1 MRHDKMDATATI
13 TVLVDDKAG
22 DGLITEHG
30 FSLWIEIGGNR
41 ILFDTGHEKAL
52 VHNAE
57 KLGIRLEDADAV
69 ILSHGHYD
77 HSGGIP
83 HILRKNA
90 KAHVYVHP
98 GAGILRYSIP
108 SPDKAKAVHMPQE
121 AQAALAGVPS
131 DRLHVTT
138 QPVLV
143 APGIGLTGPIPR
155 KTDFEDTGG
164 PFFLDPEARTR
175 DLIDDD
181 QALWMKTPQGLVIIS
196 GCSHSGIIN
205 TIAAV
210 RNASGETIIAAIIG
224 GLHLR
229 SSSAERLAKTN
240 AVLRTLNMNLV
251 VPCHCT
257 GDAAVESL
265 RASLGELVKP
275 GHAGF
280 RISV

>member
-1 MRHDKMDATATI
+1 MNPTATI
-13 TVLVDDKAG
+13 TVLVDDKAD
-22 DGLITEHG
+22 DGLVTEHG
-30 FSLWIEIGGNR
+30 LSLWIETENSR

-52 VHNAE
+52 AHNAK
-57 KLGIRLEDADAV
+57 KLGVRLEDADAV

-77 HSGGIP
+77 HSGGIS
-83 HILRKNA
+83 HILSKNG
-90 KAHVYVHP
+90 KAHVYAHP
-98 GAGILRYSIP
+98 GAVVPRYSIP
-108 SPDKAKAVHMPQE
+108 SPDKVKAVTMPQN
-121 AQAALAGVPS
+121 AQDALARVPA

-138 QPVLV
+138 QSVLI

-155 KTDFEDTGG
+155 RTDFEDTGG
-164 PFFLDPEARTR
+164 PFFLDAEARTR

-181 QALWMKTPQGLVIIS
+181 QALWIRTPRGLAIIV

-210 RNASGETIIAAIIG
+210 QNASGESTIAAIIG

-240 AVLRTLNMNLV
+240 AVLRTLNMKSV

-265 RASLGELVKP
+265 RAGLGDLVKP
-275 GHAGF
+275 GHAGL